1 LPEWHDSLSL
11 NFYRNGETGNLHVGT
26 AHPVKCVCGGVV
38 QQVACL
44 GCLMILKYRPVC
56 LIPDAIF

>member
-26 AHPVKCVCGGVV
+26 AHPVKCVCGGAHSDEVGRGFRAKAA
-38 QQVACL
+38 ACT
-44 GCLMILKYRPVC
+44 
-56 LIPDAIF
+56 D